1 MEMSPKLSKAIL
13 FFFVFAHFVLACAY
27 ATVTPYRQSGILLN
41 QRNSEGG
48 YASAKDIGA
57 PDERQ
62 HANYIGYLM
71 TEKSLPVFN
80 PKATNLYEE
89 YQSHQPPLYYGISAV
104 AASVSGAGTPEDQ
117 SFRRLRYINAL
128 FGCLSV
134 IGVYFVGRWAMK
146 SDGIA
151 LGASA
156 FVALLPMNAALSGA
170 ISNDPLLIA
179 LSTFAFAYCLKSLRN
194 EDQDG
199 DSIFV
204 SKDLAVAGLFAGL
217 ACLTKSSGLIAVVTF
232 FITSGILF
240 SRFNAYRKQIVF
252 ACLLPIL
259 IASPIWLRNQSL
271 YGDPLAQSAFKQ
283 AFGAS
288 AQKSM
293 ILQTIEASNAAGS
306 TEVQYW
312 INWVGYWTARNFIGV
327 FGYSDIFLN
336 ASGKA
341 ISNSDPNILYK
352 VVMAIHFI
360 TMGAALFVGRKIKEH
375 ATFTALSFVLIA
387 SAMLVFAAFNN
398 TYFQAQARYLFPAL
412 AGFALLSAYGWNLL
426 FRKSPMFTISAM
438 TLLYGWINYVAL
450 SQLSQ
455 EFAKRITGG

>member
-1 MEMSPKLSKAIL
+1 MLI
-13 FFFVFAHFVLACAY
+13 FFVVAHFVIACVY
-27 ATVTPYRQSGILLN
+27 ASLTPYRQAGILLN
-41 QRNSEGG
+41 QRNREGG

-71 TEKSLPVFN
+71 TEKSLPVFD
-80 PKATNLYEE
+80 PKATDLYEK
-89 YQSHQPPLYYGISAV
+89 YQRHQPPLYYGISAV
-104 AASVSGAGTPEDQ
+104 TAALSGAGNPDDQ
-117 SFRRLRYINAL
+117 SFKRMRYLNAL
-128 FGCLSV
+128 IGCLSV
-134 IGVYFVGRWAMK
+134 VGVFFAGRWGLK
-146 SDGIA
+146 SDGVA

-179 LSTFAFAYCLKSLRN
+179 LSCFAFGYCLKSLRN
-194 EDQDG
+194 ENEDG
-199 DSIFV
+199 DSVFIA
-204 SKDLAVAGLFAGL
+204 KDLAIAGMFAGL
-217 ACLTKSSGLIAVVTF
+217 ACLTKSSGLIAVMTF
-232 FITSGILF
+232 FVTSGVLF
-240 SRFNAYRKQIVF
+240 SRFGAFRKQIVF
-252 ACLLPIL
+252 ACLVPLL

-283 AFGAS
+283 AFGDS

-293 ILQTIEASNAAGS
+293 ILQSIEASNAAGS
-306 TEVQYW
+306 PEVQYW

-341 ISNSDPNILYK
+341 LSNSDPNILYK
-352 VVMAIHFI
+352 VVIAIHFI
-360 TMGAALFVGRKIKEH
+360 TMGAAVFVGRKLKTH
-375 ATFTALSFVLIA
+375 ASFV
-387 SAMLVFAAFNN
+387 AMSLVMIGGALLVFGAFNN

-412 AGFALLSAYGWNLL
+412 GGFALLSAYGWSLI
-426 FRKSPMFTISAM
+426 FKKSGWLTVGAI
-438 TLLYGWINYVAL
+438 TLLYGFLNYVAL

-455 EFAKRITGG
+455 EFAKRMTSG